1 MSTLQNEMIL
11 ENCFDDAWEEF
22 RVCNKLTV
30 DQMEELCS
38 FSQGTVDA
46 IEKTAQIMF
55 AHMCQ

>member
-38 FSQGTVDA
+38 FSQGTVYA
-46 IEKTAQIMF
+46 IERNAQVMF

>member
-11 ENCFDDAWEEF
+11 ENCFDNAWEQF
-22 RVCNKLTV
+22 RVSNKLTV

-38 FSQGTVDA
+38 FSQGTVNA
-46 IEKTAQIMF
+46 IERNAQVMF